1 MADPECNFQQWGGRY
16 GACPDDD
23 DDDDDDDDRDRNED
37 DDRHYLSRNDSN
49 VLSTLVTP
57 V

>member
-1 MADPECNFQQWGGRY
+1 MADLECNFQQLGGRY
-16 GACPDDD
+16 GACLD

-49 VLSTLVTP
+49 VLSSLVTP

>member
-23 DDDDDDDDRDRNED
+23 DDDDDDDRDRNED
-37 DDRHYLSRNDSN
+37 DDRHYLSCNDSN

>member
-16 GACPDDD
+16 GACPDD